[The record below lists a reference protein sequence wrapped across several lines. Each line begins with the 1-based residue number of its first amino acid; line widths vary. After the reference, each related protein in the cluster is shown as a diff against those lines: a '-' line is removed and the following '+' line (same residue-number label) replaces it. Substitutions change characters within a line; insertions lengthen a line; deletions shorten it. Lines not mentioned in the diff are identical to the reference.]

1 MMLVDNLADKGLYH
15 KQRRR
20 DGVYSRIRSKKERKI
35 IIKWIIHY
43 SNNAYVDMTATIDVD
58 EVNCSW
64 KDWDK
69 IKYDSIR
76 TEQIKKHIEEL
87 FQHQLG
93 WNIKEVKDVGTA
105 YEGDLNY
112 TLRDIVEREWYKFVT
127 EFDGL

>member
-1 MMLVDNLADKGLYH
+1 MLVDNLTDKGLYRE
-15 KQRRR
+15 QRRR
-20 DGVYSRIRSKKERKI
+20 DGVYRRIRSKKERKI

-43 SNNAYVDMTATIDVD
+43 SNNAYVDMTTTIDVD
-58 EVNCSW
+58 EVNYSW

-87 FQHQLG
+87 FKHQLG
-93 WNIKEVKDVGTA
+93 WNIKEVKDIGTA
-105 YEGDLNY
+105 YEGDLDY
-112 TLRDIVEREWYKFVT
+112 TLRDVVEREWYKFLT